1 MPSQK
6 SFKDSLIDFYTDVR
20 ECASASE
27 AGHFFEDD
35 NYTAAW
41 TGNLIPY
48 SDFDTGSFVG
58 SGQSPYNAMGNKTGT
73 AGSPASEQCS
83 SPIVAGTPGSGGF
96 IFFSTTAKA
105 EKYPEGTTVRVDDEL
120 MIVTVQSGN
129 LIQVLRGAWGTDA
142 PSHSVGSIV
151 HEYGGDGFIQY
162 STAQSYSGNKSLLMK
177 AGGSA
182 NANTLIHRHSDA
194 ELMLAGAGDVFEV
207 EAKFYVPAQN
217 ASDDTDTTQPNYPG
231 YDATYP
237 IRMFVFG
244 ANGGDYI
251 FSNSTPSYTQDILQ
265 RVVQYTASMETG
277 DFYDFT
283 YPGPPNLR
291 NSHSAS
297 VASTYGI
304 AVSKNLIP
312 RNQWFTIRARVRFG
326 DYSEQIDSVT
336 TRIDVGGHYQLF
348 YVDDWKL
355 SRPDGARLSV
365 FLSGSTDLSLG
376 TPSLAGQPAW

>member
-1 MPSQK
+1 MVIVMQVEVTTLAKK
-6 SFKDSLIDFYTDVR
+6 S
-20 ECASASE
+20 
-27 AGHFFEDD
+27 AGQ
-35 NYTAAW
+35 
-41 TGNLIPY
+41 I
-48 SDFDTGSFVG
+48 
-58 SGQSPYNAMGNKTGT
+58 
-73 AGSPASEQCS
+73 
-83 SPIVAGTPGSGGF
+83 
-96 IFFSTTAKA
+96 
-105 EKYPEGTTVRVDDEL
+105 EL
-120 MIVTVQSGN
+120 QE
-129 LIQVLRGAWGTDA
+129 
-142 PSHSVGSIV
+142 SI
-151 HEYGGDGFIQY
+151 YGLP
-162 STAQSYSGNKSLLMK
+162 T
-177 AGGSA
+177 
-182 NANTLIHRHSDA
+182 R
-194 ELMLAGAGDVFEV
+194 
-207 EAKFYVPAQN
+207 P
-217 ASDDTDTTQPNYPG
+217 
-231 YDATYP
+231 
-237 IRMFVFG
+237 
-244 ANGGDYI
+244 
-251 FSNSTPSYTQDILQ
+251 DILQ

>member
-1 MPSQK
+1 MANESIREDLLE
-6 SFKDSLIDFYTDVR
+6 FYIDVL
-20 ECASASE
+20 EPGSSGSE
-27 AGHFFEDD
+27 AFALFDVDE
-35 NYTAAW
+35 NYTGAW
-41 TGNLIPY
+41 TANMIPH
-48 SDFDTGSFVG
+48 SDFDTGSLIG

-73 AGSPASEQCS
+73 AGSPASEQINVEQSNS
-83 SPIVAGTPGSGGF
+83 SPYL
-96 IFFSTTAKA
+96 FFSSQTKA
-105 EKYPEGTTVRVDDEL
+105 EKYPAGTTVRLDDEL
-120 MIVTVQSGN
+120 QIVTA
-129 LIQVLRGAWGTDA
+129 QVGSLCQVTRGAWGTTQTI
-142 PSHSVGSIV
+142 HGVGTTV

-177 AGGSA
+177 AGGNA

-194 ELMLAGAGDVFEV
+194 QLMLAGAGDVFEV

-237 IRMFVFG
+237 IRLFVFG
-244 ANGGDYI
+244 ADSGDYI

-265 RVVQYTASMETG
+265 RAVQYTASMETG

-304 AVSKNLIP
+304 AVSKNSIP

-326 DYSEQIDSVT
+326 DYGEKIDSVT

-355 SRPDGARLSV
+355 SRPDGVRLSV
-365 FLSGSTDLSLG
+365 FMSGSTNLSLG
-376 TPSLAGQPAW
+376 NGVQGQPAW